1 MTKISSVF
9 GLLLLVSLACLVK
22 SDGIAPALIT
32 VSGTGESKGQPDE
45 VVVTVGIQ
53 VRNDSVQAVSSE
65 TDTVSSSVIAY
76 LKSQGVEDAD
86 IQTSYVTLSP
96 YYSYTGSEAGQTT
109 PDYYTSQKSVT
120 FSLKDLSAYDDI
132 MTALYALGINSVN
145 SVSFKIEDVTAR
157 QQEARKLAVANA
169 KKIANTL
176 TSGLGAKVGGVYS
189 VSEYTTDGSNQTPIF
204 FYAAKSLAAGASADG
219 NSGPSIA
226 GGQVTITST
235 VTVSF
240 YIIN

>member
-9 GLLLLVSLACLVK
+9 GLILLVSLACLVK
-22 SDGIAPALIT
+22 SDIAPALIS

-45 VVVTVGIQ
+45 VIVTVGIQ
-53 VRNDSVQAVSSE
+53 VRNKTVQGVSSQ

-76 LKSQGVEDAD
+76 LKSQGVDDAD

-96 YYSYTGSEAGQTT
+96 YYSYNGNEAGQTT

-132 MTALYALGINSVN
+132 MTALYALGINSVS
-145 SVSFKIEDVTAR
+145 SVSFKIEDVQAR
-157 QQEARKLAVANA
+157 QQEARKKAVANA
-169 KKIANTL
+169 QKIAKTL
-176 TSGLGAKVGGVYS
+176 TAGVGAKVGGIYS
-189 VSEYTTDGSNQTPIF
+189 VSESTTDGSNETPIF
-204 FYAAKSLAAGASADG
+204 FYAAKSLAAGASGSG
-219 NSGPSIA
+219 NSAPSIA
-226 GGQVTITST
+226 GGEVTITST
-235 VTVSF
+235 VTVNF